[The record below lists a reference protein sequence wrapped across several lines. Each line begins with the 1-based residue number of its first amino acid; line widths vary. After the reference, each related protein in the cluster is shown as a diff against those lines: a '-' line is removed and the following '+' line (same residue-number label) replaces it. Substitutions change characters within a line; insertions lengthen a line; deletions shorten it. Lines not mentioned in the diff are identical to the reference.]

1 MALSHPLENP
11 DEPIDEEEAAKS
23 APDIIQD
30 IHQDTEEKGPETVPQ
45 GLPGGKVGQSTAL
58 NPTQNYRLSARFE
71 RSFIDLGRLMV
82 EEGFDLSTYTQVQD
96 LLSEDWK
103 LV

>member
-1 MALSHPLENP
+1 M
-11 DEPIDEEEAAKS
+11 KS
-23 APDIIQD
+23 ASDLAQD
-30 IHQDTEEKGPETVPQ
+30 AHQDPEEKGPETIPQ
-45 GLPGGKVGQSTAL
+45 DVLKGKVGQSTTL

-103 LV
+103 LI

>member
-1 MALSHPLENP
+1 LALSHPLENP
-11 DEPIDEEEAAKS
+11 DEPIDEEGGIKS
-23 APDIIQD
+23 APDIAQD
-30 IHQDTEEKGPETVPQ
+30 GNQDTDEKELETAPQ
-45 GLPGGKVGQSTAL
+45 GIPRGKVDQSTAL

>member
-11 DEPIDEEEAAKS
+11 DEPIDEEEVVKS
-23 APDIIQD
+23 DPNIAQD
-30 IHQDTEEKGPETVPQ
+30 VHQDTEEKGPESVLQDVPR
-45 GLPGGKVGQSTAL
+45 GKVGQSTAL

>member
-1 MALSHPLENP
+1 
-11 DEPIDEEEAAKS
+11 
-23 APDIIQD
+23 
-30 IHQDTEEKGPETVPQ
+30 
-45 GLPGGKVGQSTAL
+45 
-58 NPTQNYRLSARFE
+58 
-71 RSFIDLGRLMV
+71 MV